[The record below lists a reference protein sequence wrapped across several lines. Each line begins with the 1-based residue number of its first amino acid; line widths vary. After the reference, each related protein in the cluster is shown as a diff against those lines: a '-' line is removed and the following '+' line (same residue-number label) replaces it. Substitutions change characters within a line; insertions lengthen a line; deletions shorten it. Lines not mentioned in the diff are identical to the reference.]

1 MRSMLLVFTSLFF
14 AVNAFAL
21 ETAVNAVDSTVP
33 KDSVEFVAAEPAKK
47 PYVLRVG
54 PTLGIVSGGI
64 AMENADGRKVNPDVW
79 FMQNYGV
86 MVFAPFS
93 KGSSLGGRLDVGVTT
108 AGTRTRPYEF
118 YDSET
123 DWKGYIIERY
133 TYFSVAPQV
142 SLYGIMI
149 GAGFNFPMKGEMWHP
164 ERSDD
169 VYVVDKNT
177 MKMAI
182 DIRLGGAINLWN
194 SSLGILTLDLLAKYY
209 VTGVYE
215 DGMYTNGYPVTAL
228 GAPKPST
235 TSSDVINL
243 TPVTVHLGLSYQFKL
258 GF

>member
-14 AVNAFAL
+14 AVNAFAVNP
-21 ETAVNAVDSTVP
+21 AVIAVDSTVP
-33 KDSVEFVAAEPAKK
+33 KDSVEFVAAEPAKE
-47 PYVLRVG
+47 PYILRVG
-54 PTLGIVSGGI
+54 PTLGLVSGGF

-79 FMQNYGV
+79 FLQNYGV
-86 MVFAPFS
+86 MVFAPFG

-164 ERSDD
+164 ERSDE

-177 MKMAI
+177 LKMAI
-182 DIRLGGAINLWN
+182 DIRLGGALNLWDSN
-194 SSLGILTLDLLAKYY
+194 LGILTLDFLAKYY
-209 VTGVYE
+209 LTGLYE
-215 DGMYTNGYPVTAL
+215 DGMYTNGYPVTGL
-228 GAPKPST
+228 GAPKPSAS
-235 TSSDVINL
+235 SSDIINL